1 MSKKLK
7 PIPQFKDEQE
17 EADFWMTHD
26 TTEYLDWDKA
36 QSFVFPNLKPSSK
49 LISLRL
55 PVSVIE
61 NARIEANKRDM
72 PYQSLIKQILYWTFV
87 QNGLDVDKSK
97 EVPGPFFQDFSVSK
111 RKITSVD
118 KSDRK

>member
-7 PIPQFKDEQE
+7 PIPQFNSEQE
-17 EADFWMTHD
+17 ESDFWMTHD
-26 TTEYLDWDKA
+26 TTEYLDWSKA
-36 QSFVFPNLKPSSK
+36 KTFIFPRLKPSSK

-55 PVSVIE
+55 PVSIIE

-87 QNGLDVDKSK
+87 ERGIDTGLNEQPADMLFFGAVRKNAKTRQVDS
-97 EVPGPFFQDFSVSK
+97 
-111 RKITSVD
+111 
-118 KSDRK
+118 